1 MTKVDIIEGVYDAGE
16 SHQQQKAAQARR
28 TYEAMGE
35 KELTREVKR
44 VEKEMLEAARRL
56 EFERAAEL
64 RNRLAQ
70 LKRRLFTE
78 ELP

>member
-1 MTKVDIIEGVYDAGE
+1 
-16 SHQQQKAAQARR
+16 
-28 TYEAMGE
+28 
-35 KELTREVKR
+35 LKR

-70 LKRRLFTE
+70 LKRRLFIE
-78 ELP
+78 ERP